1 MTNAFESML
10 VQLESVKHEAKSV
23 KQTSVTGVGNEIKAL
38 IREGKLTNKQILARV
53 LENNPARKTTYA
65 CVAWYQSDLRK
76 KAAAVD
82 HSAADAYYAQEV
94 ASLKQA

>member
-10 VQLESVKHEAKSV
+10 VQLESVKHEPKGV

-76 KAAAVD
+76 KGDMVVKVGA
-82 HSAADAYYAQEV
+82 
-94 ASLKQA
+94 